1 MTYQIYILPKAIE
14 DLSKIDKAIAQR
26 VTDKLA
32 WLSDNIEIIPLL
44 PLGGSFSGFYK
55 LKVGDWRVIYE
66 VNHNEKLITVHKV
79 GHRREIYR

>member
-1 MTYQIYILPKAIE
+1 MTYQLIILPEAIE

-26 VTDKLA
+26 VTDKLT

-44 PLGGSFSGFYK
+44 PLAGSFSGFYK

-79 GHRREIYR
+79 GHRRAIYR